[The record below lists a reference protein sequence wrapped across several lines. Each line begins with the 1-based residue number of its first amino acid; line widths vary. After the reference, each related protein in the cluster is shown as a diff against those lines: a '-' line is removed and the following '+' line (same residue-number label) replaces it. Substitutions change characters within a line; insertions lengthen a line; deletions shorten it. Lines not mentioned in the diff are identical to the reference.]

1 MTFAKR
7 VQKNDRDDL
16 WYVAY
21 ICMNAF
27 YTSEKYWLPVIA
39 LGLLG
44 MGYSLFNA
52 TPAAVPHT
60 TITAEALEIQP
71 YILVSLDT
79 RNTTLDGNN
88 YALDASDTAVVTFI
102 PRAEAVPQ
110 VAPVVVEKSGLE
122 LAADIGRALILDEI
136 GSFVQRAQLVNEV
149 RVHLA
154 QE

>member
-7 VQKNDRDDL
+7 VQKNDRDDF
-16 WYVAY
+16 WHVAY
-21 ICMNAF
+21 ICMSAF
-27 YTSEKYWLPVIA
+27 YTSEHYWLPVIA

-44 MGYSLFNA
+44 AGYGLFNA
-52 TPAAVPHT
+52 TAVAVPDT
-60 TITAEALEIQP
+60 TIAAETLEIQP

-79 RNTTLDGNN
+79 RNTTLDGNS
-88 YALDASDTAVVTFI
+88 YALSASDNAVVTFI
-102 PRAEAVPQ
+102 PRTEAVPQ

-136 GSFVQRAQLVNEV
+136 GSFVQRAQLVNDV
-149 RVHLA
+149 RVYLA